1 MNTTDF
7 NHLFFVLLNNNENSP
22 EETLDFY
29 GNREFWEPATN
40 PETDSRFV
48 VNF

>member
-1 MNTTDF
+1 MNATDF
-7 NHLFFVLLNNNENSP
+7 NHLFFVLLNNKENMT
-22 EETLDFY
+22 EEVLDFKD
-29 GNREFWEPATN
+29 NRDLWNSAII

>member
-1 MNTTDF
+1 MNATDF
-7 NHLFFVLLNNNENSP
+7 NHLFFVLLNSTENMP
-22 EETLDFY
+22 EEALDFN
-29 GNREFWEPATN
+29 GNRDLLISNFT